1 MAHWIQE
8 APMALEP
15 YSLWIAIVCAFL
27 LFGFGWFLCARITA
41 KKMREVEHQTEGRVS
56 KLVDKADRERKAA
69 FLEEKNRWYDT
80 KRKFER
86 EFEGR
91 RREQNR
97 LSEELRDKESGVSEH
112 LEPVNHRDKEL
123 TRWERDVRQ
132 KESKLDRKQND
143 LDQVMVE
150 QRGQLERISGMNV
163 EHA

>member
-15 YSLWIAIVCAFL
+15 YTLWIAIASAFL
-27 LFGFGWFLCARITA
+27 LFGFGWFLCARINA
-41 KKMREVEHQTEGRVS
+41 RKIREIEFQTERRVS
-56 KLVDKADRERKAA
+56 KLVDKADRDRKAT

-97 LSEELRDKESGVSEH
+97 LSEELRDKESGVSEQV
-112 LEPVNHRDKEL
+112 ETVRQRDKEL
-123 TRWERDVRQ
+123 TRWEREMKQ
-132 KESKLDRKQND
+132 KEGKLDRKQQD
-143 LDQVMVE
+143 LDEVLTE
-150 QRGQLERISGMNV
+150 QRAQLERISGMNV
-163 EHA
+163 